1 MKYLKGIITC
11 SLIYAILQVLLILI
25 KINISNIYLILFT
38 GLIYIILENRIAFL
52 KK

>member
-11 SLIYAILQVLLILI
+11 SLIYTIFQVLLILI

-38 GLIYIILENRIAFL
+38 GLIYIILENRITFL